1 MEKTEKLHHKNES
14 NDLQNNLNGVLY
26 ALDLKKENSFSIEAA
41 TNREESCEE
50 IKEGGSPEHLFEAAL
65 CGCLKTAFLAIAKNS
80 LLEYTSFNCTAK
92 GTSEMNSGESI
103 ITEILL
109 KATIEIHDEL
119 SRNKAMRI
127 FIKAEDT
134 CLIAHSVRSK
144 ITLEIFI
151 HVRPILNIS
160 KSNLNLGNSLLNW

>member
-14 NDLQNNLNGVLY
+14 NDLQNNLNGVLH
-26 ALDLKKENSFSIEAA
+26 ALDLKKEQSFSIEAV
-41 TNREESCEE
+41 TIHEESCEE
-50 IKEGGSPEHLFEAAL
+50 IEEGWSPEDLFEAAL

-92 GTSEMNSGESI
+92 GTSEMNSGESV